1 MLGPDG
7 LRADPETT
15 AGLKTFQAAGGTQA
29 LRRTEAVFISLD
41 GADPVAVRRPNL
53 LGAILIK
60 ARVLAKHREDR
71 FESDRQ
77 DLIRLLGYTEDPRG
91 LAGDMSKKEPG
102 WIRDVEEDLDFD
114 DASLSELFSDRT
126 LVRARQAF
134 SLLTG

>member
-1 MLGPDG
+1 M
-7 LRADPETT
+7 
-15 AGLKTFQAAGGTQA
+15 
-29 LRRTEAVFISLD
+29 
-41 GADPVAVRRPNL
+41 RRPNL

-77 DLIRLLGYTEDPRG
+77 DLIRLLGYTEDPRA
-91 LAGDMSKKEPG
+91 LAADMSKNEPG
-102 WIRDVEEDLDFD
+102 WIRDVEEALDFD

-134 SLLTG
+134 RLLSG